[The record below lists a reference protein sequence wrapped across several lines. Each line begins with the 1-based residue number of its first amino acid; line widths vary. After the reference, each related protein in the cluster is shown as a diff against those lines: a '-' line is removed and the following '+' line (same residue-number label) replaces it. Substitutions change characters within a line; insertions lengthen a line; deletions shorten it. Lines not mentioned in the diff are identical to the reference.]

1 MHGTPPCRA
10 ARAIAVPSFP
20 QLSGIVKATGS
31 ILPASVRIF
40 TAMLHIAM
48 TGIGDVI
55 TSDGKRPPLVCLF
68 ELGDLAKKSK
78 VSSFVGFIWYLAGMN
93 QFHKPWMIRVDSNQ

>member
-1 MHGTPPCRA
+1 MAGHPPPCRA
-10 ARAIAVPSFP
+10 AGAIAVPSFP

-48 TGIGDVI
+48 TGIGGVFPQVMEK
-55 TSDGKRPPLVCLF
+55 GPF
-68 ELGDLAKKSK
+68 
-78 VSSFVGFIWYLAGMN
+78 
-93 QFHKPWMIRVDSNQ
+93 

>member
-10 ARAIAVPSFP
+10 AGAIAVPSFP

-48 TGIGDVI
+48 TGIGDVK
-55 TSDGKRPPLVCLF
+55 DGGRPLLVCLF
-68 ELGDLAKKSK
+68 ELGNLAKKSK

-93 QFHKPWMIRVDSNQ
+93 KFHKPWMIRVDSNQ